1 MKRSAVINKG
11 YWIRVF
17 AFRSLIEQF
26 LSNGDSDER
35 QILSLG
41 AGFDSAPFRYMSK
54 HEQFNPF
61 QWFEIDFRHVV
72 ETKANVLKHDDALST
87 LMQQQN
93 AKFQSSMLTKVKTKK
108 KSKKT
113 KDKVE
118 EKQSEN
124 DENKDKKKKDDD
136 DDNNVFGVV
145 VESDRYKLLAGDLRN
160 SIAVKQLLIE
170 NGFDFEKPTLILC
183 E

>member
-1 MKRSAVINKG
+1 
-11 YWIRVF
+11 
-17 AFRSLIEQF
+17 
-26 LSNGDSDER
+26 
-35 QILSLG
+35 
-41 AGFDSAPFRYMSK
+41 
-54 HEQFNPF
+54 
-61 QWFEIDFRHVV
+61 
-72 ETKANVLKHDDALST
+72 
-87 LMQQQN
+87 
-93 AKFQSSMLTKVKTKK
+93 MLTKVETKK

-124 DENKDKKKKDDD
+124 DENKDKKKDDAD

-160 SIAVKQLLIE
+160 SIAVKQLLTE